1 MGEGPKSAKT
11 SWGPRTVHFYSTT
24 SADLLI
30 YFIFR
35 EILWEGFT
43 GWGAIGMMKKNEKE
57 KGAETTFLA
66 PSPTF

>member
-43 GWGAIGMMKKNEKE
+43 GWGQGMMKKNEKE
-57 KGAETTFLA
+57 
-66 PSPTF
+66 